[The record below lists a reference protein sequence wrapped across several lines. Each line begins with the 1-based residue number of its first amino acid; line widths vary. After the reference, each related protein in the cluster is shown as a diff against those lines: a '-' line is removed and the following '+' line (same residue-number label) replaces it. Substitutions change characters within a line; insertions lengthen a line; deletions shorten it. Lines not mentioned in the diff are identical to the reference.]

1 MAIGRSSRFIT
12 SIQCPLSVALQYLSA
27 GQQVPHSSLAEGPCI
42 FHFLNI
48 RAMLIL
54 VPSARSGLKKR
65 TSRSCS

>member
-27 GQQVPHSSLAEGPCI
+27 GQQMHHSSFDEGPCI

-54 VPSARSGLKKR
+54 VPSA
-65 TSRSCS
+65 